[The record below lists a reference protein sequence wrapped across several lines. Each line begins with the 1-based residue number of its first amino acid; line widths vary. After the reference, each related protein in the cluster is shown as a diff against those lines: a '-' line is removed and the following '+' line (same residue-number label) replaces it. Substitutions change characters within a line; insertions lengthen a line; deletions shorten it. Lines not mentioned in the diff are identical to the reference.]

1 MNKLIVESKNDKA
14 FIEALIRH
22 LNVAA
27 EVDKPIFIDDF
38 ESLDGLNPTKL
49 TVKLND
55 VFSEVPKYGIEK
67 IGVLLDI
74 DNEGMDKKIQLIN
87 DCLQKTAAQS
97 SELLTRTNQFI
108 RYEIEGVSVEIACFF
123 TNVNGI
129 GELETVLKAIKNQ
142 EATYADCLESWKNC
156 LEKNGKTISDKDF
169 DKFWVSN
176 YVRFDTC
183 SNKDSKQA
191 GNKCSLQNFDYVL
204 QKTPAV
210 FDFEHPVLEGLTNF
224 LRLFN

>member
-55 VFSEVPKYGIEK
+55 VFSEVAKKPIEK
-67 IGVLLDI
+67 IGILLDI
-74 DNEGMDKKIQLIN
+74 DNEGVANRIQLIN
-87 DCLQKTAAQS
+87 DCLRYTKATSAQLIS
-97 SELLTRTNQFI
+97 NTNELI
-108 RYEIEGVSVEIACFF
+108 RYEIEGVNIEIACFL
-123 TNVNGI
+123 TNINGI
-129 GELETVLKAIKNQ
+129 GELETVLKAIKNRDSV
-142 EATYADCLESWKNC
+142 YADCLESWKEC
-156 LEKNGKTISDKDF
+156 LIRNGKTISDKDF
-169 DKFWVSN
+169 DKFWVAN

-183 SNKDSKQA
+183 SNRESRRA
-191 GNKCSLQNFDYVL
+191 GEKCSLQNFDYIL
-204 QKTPAV
+204 EKTPPV
-210 FDFEHPVLEGLTNF
+210 FDFEHEVLNELKDF
-224 LRLFN
+224 LRLFS

>member
-1 MNKLIVESKNDKA
+1 MNRLIVESKNDKA

-22 LNVAA
+22 LNIAA

-49 TVKLND
+49 TVKLSD

-67 IGVLLDI
+67 IGILLDI
-74 DNEGMDKKIQLIN
+74 DNEGTDKRLQLIN
-87 DCLQKTAAQS
+87 DCLQKTTAQS
-97 SELLTRTNQFI
+97 SEALTKINQFV

-156 LEKNGKTISDKDF
+156 LEKHGKTISDKDF

-183 SNKDSKQA
+183 SNRDSKQA

-204 QKTPAV
+204 QKTPPV
-210 FDFEHPVLEGLTNF
+210 FDFEHSVLKELKDF
-224 LRLFN
+224 LRLFH

>member
-55 VFSEVPKYGIEK
+55 VFSEVAKKPIEK
-67 IGVLLDI
+67 IGILLDI
-74 DNEGMDKKIQLIN
+74 DNEGVDNRLQLIN
-87 DCLQKTAAQS
+87 DCLQNTSAKSA
-97 SELLTRTNQFI
+97 QFI
-108 RYEIEGVSVEIACFF
+108 SKTNELIRYKIEGVDVEIACFF

-129 GELETVLKAIKNQ
+129 GELETVLKAIKNR
-142 EATYADCLESWKNC
+142 ESIYADCLESWKEC
-156 LEKNGKTISDKDF
+156 LIRNRKSISDKDF
-169 DKFWVSN
+169 DKFWVAN

-183 SNKDSKQA
+183 SNRESRRA
-191 GNKCSLQNFDYVL
+191 GEKCSLQNFDYVL
-204 QKTPAV
+204 EKTPPI
-210 FDFEHPVLEGLTNF
+210 FNFEHEVLNELKDF
-224 LRLFN
+224 LKLFS

>member
-14 FIEALIRH
+14 FIEALIQH
-22 LNVAA
+22 LNVAV

-49 TVKLND
+49 TLKLND
-55 VFSEVPKYGIEK
+55 VFSEVAKKPIEK
-67 IGVLLDI
+67 IGILLDI
-74 DNEGMDKKIQLIN
+74 DNEGMANRIELVN
-87 DCLQKTAAQS
+87 DCLQKTAAKS
-97 SELLTRTNQFI
+97 STLIINTNQLM

-129 GELETVLKAIKNQ
+129 GELETVLKAIKSQNSI
-142 EATYADCLESWKNC
+142 YADCLKNWKDC
-156 LEKNGKTISDKDF
+156 LEKNGKSISNKEF

-183 SNKDSKQA
+183 SNKESKQA

-204 QKTPAV
+204 RKTPSV
-210 FDFEHPVLEGLTNF
+210 FDFEHPVLGELKDF
-224 LRLFN
+224 LKLFK

>member
-27 EVDKPIFIDDF
+27 EVDKPIFFDDF
-38 ESLDGLNPTKL
+38 ESLDGLSQKRLTDKL
-49 TVKLND
+49 SD

-67 IGVLLDI
+67 IGILLDI
-74 DNEGMDKKIQLIN
+74 DNEGTDKRLQLIN
-87 DCLQKTAAQS
+87 DCLQKTTAQS
-97 SELLTRTNQFI
+97 SEALTKINQFV

-142 EATYADCLESWKNC
+142 DATYADCLESWKNC
-156 LEKNGKTISDKDF
+156 LEKQGKHISDKDF

-183 SNKDSKQA
+183 SNRDSKQV

-204 QKTPAV
+204 QKTPLV
-210 FDFEHPVLEGLTNF
+210 FDFEHPVLEELKDF
-224 LRLFN
+224 LRLFH